1 MDQTAPAIRL
11 CALAG
16 LLAAAVTAHAAG
28 LNDTGIDF
36 CRNHVD
42 GTDMPVAA
50 GQTCAPMPVQGRQD
64 ARFGADAAAAEGAVV
79 KIGGGGKGFDFTKV
93 ANNGDHPLSPAAS
106 LGSSATDWA
115 CTYDNNTGLL
125 WEVKTAS
132 ITDTRGAE
140 NAYTWYDG
148 VAGTPSPSPAVTCV
162 NLGQCNTKAFI
173 DDTNAKGLCGHH
185 DWRLP
190 TVEELTNLAD
200 RGRSGLMIDPNYFP
214 NTAAALYWTSTPAVI
229 YADYS
234 WAIGFQ
240 GGSVLPLPRSNP
252 FRVRLVRSGL

>member
-1 MDQTAPAIRL
+1 MDQTAFAIRL
-11 CALAG
+11 SALPG
-16 LLAAAVTAHAAG
+16 LLAAVVTVHAAN

-42 GTDMPVAA
+42 GTDTPIGA

-93 ANNGDHPLSPAAS
+93 ANNGSLLSSSAA
-106 LGSSATDWA
+106 LGSGTTDWA

-132 ITDTRGAE
+132 GTRSADHT
-140 NAYTWYDG
+140 YTWFDG
-148 VAGTPSPSPAVTCV
+148 SAGTAGGGTCP
-162 NLGQCNTKAFI
+162 NLGNC
-173 DDTNAKGLCGHH
+173 DTQHYVAAVNAAALCGHA

-190 TVEELTNLAD
+190 SAGELTNLAD

-214 NTAAALYWTSTPAVI
+214 NTAAALYWTSSPAVV